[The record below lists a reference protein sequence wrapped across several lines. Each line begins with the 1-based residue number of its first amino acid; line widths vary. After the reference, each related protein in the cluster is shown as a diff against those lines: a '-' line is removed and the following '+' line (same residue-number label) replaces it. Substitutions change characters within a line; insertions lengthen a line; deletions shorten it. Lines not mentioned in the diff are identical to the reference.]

1 MGQKDLVL
9 RTYLSDEKRFADLFN
24 TYLGE
29 REIFPEFLRELE
41 SVRIR
46 KDEEA
51 QKVKRVEHDL
61 LKIYEKKD
69 KYYILGIQN
78 QEKID
83 YQMIIRCMAYELEE
97 YERQIRE
104 LQKEHQMRGD
114 LIAEEYLSG
123 IKKEDK
129 IIPVA
134 VLLVYFGEEAWDGA
148 RELYEFFGDKEDF
161 LIGQMVTS
169 VKLNL
174 LDVQRFKRVDQF
186 ETDLRQVF
194 GFMQRRSDK
203 RRVGEDNLAELMKRL
218 IGEDRMKDLKKALE
232 NKKYRKKLYREFGIE

>member
-46 KDEEA
+46 KDEET

-69 KYYILGIQN
+69 KYCILGIQN

-104 LQKEHQMRGD
+104 LQ
-114 LIAEEYLSG
+114 IAEEYLSG

-134 VLLVYFGEEAWDGA
+134 VLLIYFGEEAWDGA
-148 RELYEFFGDKEDF
+148 SY
-161 LIGQMVTS
+161 
-169 VKLNL
+169 
-174 LDVQRFKRVDQF
+174 KRKIKFVGYT
-186 ETDLRQVF
+186 EIYKS
-194 GFMQRRSDK
+194 RS
-203 RRVGEDNLAELMKRL
+203 
-218 IGEDRMKDLKKALE
+218 I
-232 NKKYRKKLYREFGIE
+232 

>member
-1 MGQKDLVL
+1 
-9 RTYLSDEKRFADLFN
+9 
-24 TYLGE
+24 
-29 REIFPEFLRELE
+29 
-41 SVRIR
+41 
-46 KDEEA
+46 
-51 QKVKRVEHDL
+51 
-61 LKIYEKKD
+61 
-69 KYYILGIQN
+69 
-78 QEKID
+78 
-83 YQMIIRCMAYELEE
+83 MIIRCMAYELEE